1 MICYFVISRNI
12 NALLAETL
20 WTKTPE
26 RRSWYTEKPP
36 IRMQSDEDIYLRKK
50 PEQPDFDFGSIKD
63 ELSKIQEIELQDD
76 DDAAEVGSWESNF
89 MKVLN
94 WFSMGSA
101 EPSEITE
108 PTKRRQNKD
117 VFGNSMSSFYNH

>member
-1 MICYFVISRNI
+1 MR
-12 NALLAETL
+12 
-20 WTKTPE
+20 
-26 RRSWYTEKPP
+26 
-36 IRMQSDEDIYLRKK
+36 SDEDIYLRKK

-76 DDAAEVGSWESNF
+76 DDAAEVGSWESNLS
-89 MKVLN
+89 KILN
-94 WFSMGSA
+94 WFSLGTA
-101 EPSEITE
+101 ETSEITE

>member
-1 MICYFVISRNI
+1 M

-36 IRMQSDEDIYLRKK
+36 IRMQSTEDIFLSEK
-50 PEQPDFDFGSIKD
+50 PEKPDFDFAGIKD

-76 DDAAEVGSWESNF
+76 DETAEVGSLESNF
-89 MKVLN
+89 MKLLD
-94 WFSMGSA
+94 WFSMGQA

>member
-36 IRMQSDEDIYLRKK
+36 IRMQSTEDIFLSEK
-50 PEQPDFDFGSIKD
+50 PEKPDFDFAGIKD
-63 ELSKIQEIELQDD
+63 ELSKIQEIELQDET
-76 DDAAEVGSWESNF
+76 AEVGSLESNF
-89 MKVLN
+89 MKLLD
-94 WFSMGSA
+94 WFSMGQA